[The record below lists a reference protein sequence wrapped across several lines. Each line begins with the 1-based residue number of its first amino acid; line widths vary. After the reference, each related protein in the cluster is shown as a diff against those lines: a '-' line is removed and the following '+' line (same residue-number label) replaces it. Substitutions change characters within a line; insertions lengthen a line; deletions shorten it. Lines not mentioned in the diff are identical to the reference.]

1 MNKIG
6 LCLPGGG
13 FKGSVQ
19 VGALKAML
27 NYGKKPDMVTGTSV
41 GALNGA
47 LIAME
52 KYDLLF
58 SLWDEVGRTNG
69 GIITKA
75 YLAELKEGDVS
86 INLDKI
92 EDVALAGINF
102 GDKLGLITKK
112 GRNKFFKKV
121 IENGK
126 AIDKVMDNSPLLDLL
141 TYHVKESDF
150 KIPFYFTIVSLYDGS
165 LYSVGHNSFYSDY
178 DLALAILASSTMPGV
193 WAPIPKIRL
202 KDGRYILDV
211 VDGGLRASSPLPLL
225 FQNITREHD
234 WTLFSIN
241 PNTIKQMV
249 NEEKKNLLTQAAA
262 SINILLNEGLTRDV
276 KMSQKINDWALA
288 YPEFALAENIKYAHL
303 YNIEIPMDEFG
314 NSVLGKTLD
323 PRAEWIEKRINL
335 GYAEVEKYFK
345 AA

>member
-1 MNKIG
+1 MDKIG

-19 VGALKAML
+19 VGAIQALL
-27 NYGKKPDMVTGTSV
+27 NYGKTPDMVTGTSV

-52 KYDLLF
+52 KHDLLY

-69 GIITKA
+69 SIITKA
-75 YLAELKEGDVS
+75 YLAELKDGEVVA
-86 INLDKI
+86 NAAKI
-92 EDVALAGINF
+92 QEVALAGTNWK
-102 GDKLGLITKK
+102 DKVGLITKK
-112 GRNKFFKKV
+112 GRTKFVKKV
-121 IENGK
+121 VENGM
-126 AIDKVMDNSPLLDLL
+126 AVDRVMDNSPLFDLL
-141 TYHVKESDF
+141 KTHVKESDF
-150 KIPFYFTIVSLYDGS
+150 KVPFYFTIVSLYDGS
-165 LYSVGHNSFYSDY
+165 LYTVKHDSFYSDY

-225 FQNITREHD
+225 YQNITREDD
-234 WTLFSIN
+234 WTIYSIN
-241 PNTIKQMV
+241 PNTIAQMV
-249 NEEKKNLLTQAAA
+249 NEKKKNLLTQAGA
-262 SINILLNEGLTRDV
+262 SLNILLNEGLTRDV

-288 YPEFALAENIKYAHL
+288 YPEWALKENIKYARL
-303 YNIEIPMDEFG
+303 YNVEIPMDENG

-323 PRAEWIEKRINL
+323 PRPEWIEKRIAL